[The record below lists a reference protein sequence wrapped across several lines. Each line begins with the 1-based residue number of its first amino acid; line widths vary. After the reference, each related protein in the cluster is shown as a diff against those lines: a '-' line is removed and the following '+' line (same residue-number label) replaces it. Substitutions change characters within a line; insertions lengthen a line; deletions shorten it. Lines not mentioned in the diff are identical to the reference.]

1 VCSAI
6 SDAQDQ
12 YLRDT
17 PAHRAIGD
25 DYIVKAFESAHAADP
40 DAQLYYN
47 DYGNENA
54 GKRDEPIRLV
64 RELQA
69 TGVRLDAVGIQ
80 SHLRLDDLDAA
91 DRLDTAIAANG
102 TEGVKIVISKL
113 DVDVL
118 PRRTQGADVAAR
130 ERGGA
135 DPCAR
140 GLPNNVAEE
149 QARFYRRIFL
159 VVLRH
164 RGVVTRVTLWGT
176 RDGTSWLNCW
186 PVFRRNNQP
195 LLWDRALTPKPTLGA
210 VLEVLATP

>member
-1 VCSAI
+1 MVARRQPRSPSRCSSSVTGRWCCGSPIVCSAI

-91 DRLDTAIAANG
+91 RP
-102 TEGVKIVISKL
+102 E
-113 DVDVL
+113 
-118 PRRTQGADVAAR
+118 RR
-130 ERGGA
+130 E
-135 DPCAR
+135 
-140 GLPNNVAEE
+140 
-149 QARFYRRIFL
+149 F
-159 VVLRH
+159 
-164 RGVVTRVTLWGT
+164 
-176 RDGTSWLNCW
+176 
-186 PVFRRNNQP
+186 
-195 LLWDRALTPKPTLGA
+195 
-210 VLEVLATP
+210 